1 MAVDSADRK
10 EIILKI
16 ADRGNDS
23 SVPASAPAPAAA
35 TTAGGG
41 GKIWRE
47 SSYDFW
53 SDSEKIN
60 SNWKKENTDM
70 NGTGSSGSSSN
81 RESEGFDFM
90 QSKQAPTE
98 EDPPSKLIGQFLHK
112 QKASGEISLDMDL
125 EMDELQK
132 EPPHHGH
139 LLPTVAESPSPPA
152 AALPMVSFESNP
164 VRRRQSKGSPST
176 GKEES
181 NDSRDGGD
189 GVVKCSSNSS
199 VKRSEGGSFKRKSSL
214 LQTKTRSR
222 LMDPPTPEKGEPR
235 SAKAAGAGKSGQI
248 MRSGFLGRSM
258 DEEEDDPLLEEDL
271 PDEYKKDK
279 LSVWVLLEWLSL
291 ILIIAALVCSLTI
304 PYIREKRVWGLML
317 WKWEVL
323 VLVLICGRLV
333 SGWIIRIIVFFIERN
348 FLLRKRVLYFVYGVR
363 KAVQNCLWLGLVLI
377 AWHYL
382 FDKKVQR
389 EARTNVLRIVSKIL
403 VCLVVG
409 VMLWLVKTLLVKV
422 LASSFHVSTYFD
434 RIQDSLF
441 NQYVIKTLSG
451 LPLVEIHRAE
461 EEEERIANEVMNLQK
476 AGATIPPGL
485 KTSTFSSPH
494 AGKRI
499 GSGRIQKSP
508 RGKSPMLSRVL
519 SSEKGEKDDK
529 GITIDHLHK
538 LNPKNVSAWNMKR
551 LMNIIRHGA
560 LSTLDE
566 QIQDATNEDES
577 ATQIR
582 SEYEAKA
589 AARKIF
595 QNVAKPG
602 SKYIYLE
609 DIERFLEEDEAFK
622 TMSLFE
628 GASESRRISK
638 KALKNWVVNA
648 FRERRALAL
657 TLNDT
662 KTAVN
667 RLHKMVNVLVA
678 IIMVVIWLL
687 ILGIATSKVL
697 VFISSQLLLVAF
709 IFGNTCK
716 TVFEAIIFL
725 FVMHPFDVG
734 DRCEIDGVQMVV
746 EEMNILTTI
755 FLRYDNQKII
765 IPNSV
770 LATKAINNYYRSPDM
785 GDAVEF
791 CIHVKTPAEKIG
803 LMKQRIVSYI
813 EHKSDHWYEAP
824 MIIFKELEELNR
836 VRFAIWLTHKMNHQ
850 DMGER
855 WARRALLVEELVKIF
870 NELDIKYRLYPI
882 DINVCGMPSTASD
895 RLPPNWT
902 GPAS

>member
-1 MAVDSADRK
+1 MAFDSTDRK

-16 ADRGNDS
+16 DDRSNDGNIPVS
-23 SVPASAPAPAAA
+23 AAA
-35 TTAGGG
+35 TTASDG

-53 SDSEKIN
+53 KDNEKIN
-60 SNWKKENTDM
+60 RNWKKENVNM
-70 NGTGSSGSSSN
+70 NGTGSSGSTSN

-90 QSKQAPTE
+90 QNEQAAM
-98 EDPPSKLIGQFLHK
+98 EDPTSKLIGQFLHK

-125 EMDELQK
+125 EMDELQQK
-132 EPPHHGH
+132 PPHHGSS
-139 LLPTVAESPSPPA
+139 LPTVAESPSPSA
-152 AALPMVSFESNP
+152 AAVPSVSFENNP
-164 VRRRQSKGSPST
+164 VRRRQSKGSPSPA
-176 GKEES
+176 KDEIR
-181 NDSRDGGD
+181 DSRESD
-189 GVVKCSSNSS
+189 GVVKCSSSS
-199 VKRSEGGSFKRKSSL
+199 SLKRSEGGSFQRKSSL
-214 LQTKTRSR
+214 LATKPKSR
-222 LMDPPTPEKGEPR
+222 LMDLPTPEKGEPK
-235 SAKAAGAGKSGQI
+235 SAKAGVGKSGQI
-248 MRSGFLGRSM
+248 MRSGFLGKSM
-258 DEEEDDPLLEEDL
+258 EEEEDDPLLEEDL

-279 LSVWVLLEWLSL
+279 LSVLVLLEWLSL

-304 PYIREKRVWGLML
+304 PYLREKRLWNLML

-333 SGWIIRIIVFFIERN
+333 SGWIIKIIVFFIERN

-389 EARTNVLRIVSKIL
+389 ETKSEFLRYVTKVL

-422 LASSFHVSTYFD
+422 LASSFHVSAYFD

-441 NQYVIKTLSG
+441 NQYVIETLSG
-451 LPLVEIHRAE
+451 PPLIEIQRAE
-461 EEEERIANEVMNLQK
+461 EEEERIADEVINLQK

-485 KTSTFSSPH
+485 KTSTLSSPPLRE
-494 AGKRI
+494 AD

-508 RGKSPMLSRVL
+508 RGKSPMVSRVL

-566 QIQDATNEDES
+566 QIQDSTHEDES

-582 SEYEAKA
+582 SEYEAKV

-609 DIERFLEEDEAFK
+609 DIERFLQEDEALK

-638 KALKNWVVNA
+638 KALKNWVVHA

-667 RLHKMVNVLVA
+667 RLHKMVNVLVG
-678 IIMVVIWLL
+678 IIIVVIWLL

-697 VFISSQLLLVAF
+697 VLLASQTASNC
-709 IFGNTCK
+709 IHIWETPAQ
-716 TVFEAIIFL
+716 T
-725 FVMHPFDVG
+725 P
-734 DRCEIDGVQMVV
+734 CEIDGVQDGSGGN
-746 EEMNILTTI
+746 EHLTTVS
-755 FLRYDNQKII
+755 LKIMDKPEDSI
-765 IPNSV
+765 IPKQCPG
-770 LATKAINNYYRSPDM
+770 TKAVNRLLSLALIWEM
-785 GDAVEF
+785 QL
-791 CIHVKTPAEKIG
+791 I
-803 LMKQRIVSYI
+803 LYI
-813 EHKSDHWYEAP
+813 EHKSDHWYPAP

-836 VRFAIWLTHKMNHQ
+836 VRIAIWLTHRMNHQ

-855 WARRALLVEELVKIF
+855 WARRALLVEEMVKIF
-870 NELDIKYRLYPI
+870 NDLDIKYRLYPI
-882 DINVCGMPSTASD
+882 DINVCSMPPVTSD
-895 RLPPNWT
+895 RLPPSWT

>member
-1 MAVDSADRK
+1 MDVDSADRK

-16 ADRGNDS
+16 DDRSNDGTI
-23 SVPASAPAPAAA
+23 PAYAAAA
-35 TTAGGG
+35 TASVG
-41 GKIWRE
+41 GKIWRG

-53 SDSEKIN
+53 KDSEKIN
-60 SNWKKENTDM
+60 SNWKKENVNM
-70 NGTGSSGSSSN
+70 NGTGCSSSSNNNN

-90 QSKQAPTE
+90 QSKQATI
-98 EDPPSKLIGQFLHK
+98 EDPPSKLIGQFLYK
-112 QKASGEISLDMDL
+112 QKAAGEISLDMDL
-125 EMDELQK
+125 EMDELQQ
-132 EPPHHGH
+132 ELPHHGN
-139 LLPTVAESPSPPA
+139 LLPTVAESPSPSADAVPR
-152 AALPMVSFESNP
+152 VSFENNP
-164 VRRRQSKGSPST
+164 VRRRQSKGSSSP

-181 NDSRDGGD
+181 MNSRKSV

-199 VKRSEGGSFKRKSSL
+199 VKRSEGDSFQSKSSL
-214 LQTKTRSR
+214 FAIKKKSR
-222 LMDPPTPEKGEPR
+222 LMDPPTPEKGEPK
-235 SAKAAGAGKSGQI
+235 SAKAGAWKSGQI
-248 MRSGFLGRSM
+248 IGSGFLGKSM
-258 DEEEDDPLLEEDL
+258 EEEEDDPSLEEDL

-279 LSVWVLLEWLSL
+279 LSVLVLFEWSSL

-304 PYIREKRVWGLML
+304 PYLREKRMWRLML

-333 SGWIIRIIVFFIERN
+333 SGWIIRIIVFFIEQN
-348 FLLRKRVLYFVYGVR
+348 FLLRKRVLYFVYRVR

-377 AWHYL
+377 AWNYL

-389 EARTNVLRIVSKIL
+389 ETRSEVLRYVTKVFI
-403 VCLVVG
+403 CLLVG

-422 LASSFHVSTYFD
+422 LASSFHMSTYFD

-451 LPLVEIHRAE
+451 PPLIEIQRAE
-461 EEEERIANEVMNLQK
+461 EEEESIANEVMNLQK

-485 KTSTFSSPH
+485 KTSTLSSTH
-494 AGKRI
+494 SGKWI

-508 RGKSPMLSRVL
+508 REKSPMLSRVL
-519 SSEKGEKDDK
+519 SSEKREKDDK

-538 LNPKNVSAWNMKR
+538 LNHKNVSAWKMKR

-566 QIQDATNEDES
+566 QIQDSTHEDES

-582 SEYEAKA
+582 SEHEAKV

-609 DIERFLEEDEAFK
+609 AIERFLQEDEASK
-622 TMSLFE
+622 TMSLIE

-638 KALKNWVVNA
+638 RALKNWVVNA

-667 RLHKMVNVLVA
+667 RLHRMVSVLVS
-678 IIMVVIWLL
+678 IIMVIIWLL

-716 TVFEAIIFL
+716 IVFESIIFL

-770 LATKAINNYYRSPDM
+770 LATKAINNLYRSPDM

-803 LMKQRIVSYI
+803 LMKQRILSYI
-813 EHKSDHWYEAP
+813 EHKSDYWYPDP
-824 MIIFKELEELNR
+824 MIIFKELEELNK
-836 VRFAIWLTHKMNHQ
+836 VRMAVWLTHTMNHQ

-855 WARRALLVEELVKIF
+855 WARRALLVEEMFKIF
-870 NELDIKYRLYPI
+870 NDLDIKYRLYPV
-882 DINVCGMPSTASD
+882 DINVCSMPPVSSD
-895 RLPPNWT
+895 RLPSNWT
-902 GPAS
+902 GSAS

>member
-10 EIILKI
+10 EFILKI
-16 ADRGNDS
+16 DDRSHDGS
-23 SVPASAPAPAAA
+23 ISTPSGGA
-35 TTAGGG
+35 TAGDG
-41 GKIWRE
+41 GKIWGE
-47 SSYDFW
+47 PSYDFW
-53 SDSEKIN
+53 KDGEKIN
-60 SNWKKENTDM
+60 INWKKENANSNDA
-70 NGTGSSGSSSN
+70 GSSGGVSN
-81 RESEGFDFM
+81 KESEDFEFM
-90 QSKQAPTE
+90 QSKQVPM

-125 EMDELQK
+125 EMDELQQK
-132 EPPHHGH
+132 QTHDGI
-139 LLPTVAESPSPPA
+139 LLPTVAETPSSSA
-152 AALPMVSFESNP
+152 AALSRVSFENSP
-164 VRRRQSKGSPST
+164 VRRIQSKGSAST
-176 GKEES
+176 GKEET
-181 NDSRDGGD
+181 D

-199 VKRSEGGSFKRKSSL
+199 FKRSEGGSTQRKSSL
-214 LQTKTRSR
+214 LATKTKSR
-222 LMDPPTPEKGEPR
+222 LMDPPTPERGEPK
-235 SAKAAGAGKSGQI
+235 SGKTGVGKSGHV
-248 MRSGFLGRSM
+248 MRSGILGKSM
-258 DEEEDDPLLEEDL
+258 EEEEDDSLKMSFL
-271 PDEYKKDK
+271 
-279 LSVWVLLEWLSL
+279 VLLQWLSL

-304 PYIREKRVWGLML
+304 PYLRKKRLWDLML
-317 WKWEVL
+317 WTWEVL

-382 FDKKVQR
+382 FGKKVQR
-389 EARTNVLRIVSKIL
+389 ETKSDVLRFVTKIMI
-403 VCLVVG
+403 CLVVG

-434 RIQDSLF
+434 RIQESLF
-441 NQYVIKTLSG
+441 NQYVIETLSG
-451 LPLVEIHRAE
+451 PPLVEIRRAE
-461 EEEERIANEVMNLQK
+461 EEEERLANEVANLQK
-476 AGATIPPGL
+476 AGAKIPPGL
-485 KTSTFSSPH
+485 KTSTLSSPQY
-494 AGKRI
+494 KRPI
-499 GSGRIQKSP
+499 GSGPIQK
-508 RGKSPMLSRVL
+508 MLSV
-519 SSEKGEKDDK
+519 EKGETDDK

-566 QIQDATNEDES
+566 QIQDSTQEDES

-609 DIERFLEEDEAFK
+609 DIERFLPEDEALK

-648 FRERRALAL
+648 FRERRALAF

-667 RLHKMVNVLVA
+667 RLHRMVDVLVG
-678 IIMVVIWLL
+678 IIIVVIWLL
-687 ILGIATSKVL
+687 ILEIASSKVL

-709 IFGNTCK
+709 VFGNTCK

-746 EEMNILTTI
+746 EEMNILTTV
-755 FLRYDNQKII
+755 FLRYDNQKVI

-770 LATKAINNYYRSPDM
+770 LATKAIHNYHRSPDM

-803 LMKQRIVSYI
+803 LMKQRIMTYI
-813 EHKSDHWYEAP
+813 EHKSDHWYPDP

-836 VRFAIWLTHKMNHQ
+836 VRIAIWLSHKMNHQ

-855 WARRALLVEELVKIF
+855 FTRRALLIEEMVKIF
-870 NELDIKYRLYPI
+870 NELDIEYRLYPI
-882 DINVCGMPSTASD
+882 NINVCSVPPMASD
-895 RLPPNWT
+895 RLPPKWT